1 MGGYGLMSF
10 HPKMKNPLIL
20 SVTATL
26 FLVPV
31 LMVTMVI
38 FLEGIRWAMLAVTSL
53 IYFFLIFLIFFYYG
67 SRGKR

>member
-1 MGGYGLMSF
+1 MSLD
-10 HPKMKNPLIL
+10 PKIKNPLIV

-31 LMVTMVI
+31 LITTMVI
-38 FLEGIRWAMLAVTSL
+38 FLEGIRWEMLAVTAG